1 MESDRIS
8 QTLAARIV
16 SAQPVISPEIFN
28 YHPRETP
35 LRSLLLFCTPLRRSW
50 NVARRS
56 KGPQRNMAVEISPC
70 MYHVRV
76 FEWNLQWDDNL
87 CPTTSASPPRRGW
100 GDELL
105 QLGGRGKESGIY
117 GVARGYKKNAPW
129 FPLKNTGRQT
139 ANISGDTMLLAPLSL
154 PETNTVIVFDENA
167 PLVDFSEIYI
177 YWSLYVF
184 QKWFLK
190 YCINVSILISDS
202 EDRIIVFLFDLIINI
217 GLRKDWS

>member
-117 GVARGYKKNAPW
+117 GVARGYAKKRPVIPIKKYRAANCEYLWRYDVARP
-129 FPLKNTGRQT
+129 PLPSR
-139 ANISGDTMLLAPLSL
+139 
-154 PETNTVIVFDENA
+154 DEYGN
-167 PLVDFSEIYI
+167 
-177 YWSLYVF
+177 
-184 QKWFLK
+184 
-190 YCINVSILISDS
+190 CI
-202 EDRIIVFLFDLIINI
+202 
-217 GLRKDWS
+217 

>member
-87 CPTTSASPPRRGW
+87 CPTTSASPPRRLGW
-100 GDELL
+100 RAAPAGGKGKGIGDL
-105 QLGGRGKESGIY
+105 RRRSGI
-117 GVARGYKKNAPW
+117 RKKNAPW

-177 YWSLYVF
+177 FWSLYVF
-184 QKWFLK
+184 QKWFL
-190 YCINVSILISDS
+190 INVSILISDS

>member
-35 LRSLLLFCTPLRRSW
+35 LRSLLLLCTPLRRSW

-117 GVARGYKKNAPW
+117 GVARGYAKKMP
-129 FPLKNTGRQT
+129 R
-139 ANISGDTMLLAPLSL
+139 
-154 PETNTVIVFDENA
+154 
-167 PLVDFSEIYI
+167 
-177 YWSLYVF
+177 
-184 QKWFLK
+184 
-190 YCINVSILISDS
+190 DS
-202 EDRIIVFLFDLIINI
+202 H
-217 GLRKDWS
+217 

>member
-105 QLGGRGKESGIY
+105 QLGGGRGKESGIY
-117 GVARGYKKNAPW
+117 GVARGYAKKTP
-129 FPLKNTGRQT
+129 R
-139 ANISGDTMLLAPLSL
+139 
-154 PETNTVIVFDENA
+154 
-167 PLVDFSEIYI
+167 
-177 YWSLYVF
+177 
-184 QKWFLK
+184 
-190 YCINVSILISDS
+190 DS
-202 EDRIIVFLFDLIINI
+202 H
-217 GLRKDWS
+217 

>member
-1 MESDRIS
+1 M
-8 QTLAARIV
+8 

-117 GVARGYKKNAPW
+117 GVARGYAKKRPVIPIKKYRAANCEYLWRYDVARP
-129 FPLKNTGRQT
+129 PLPSR
-139 ANISGDTMLLAPLSL
+139 
-154 PETNTVIVFDENA
+154 DEYGN
-167 PLVDFSEIYI
+167 
-177 YWSLYVF
+177 
-184 QKWFLK
+184 
-190 YCINVSILISDS
+190 CI
-202 EDRIIVFLFDLIINI
+202 
-217 GLRKDWS
+217 